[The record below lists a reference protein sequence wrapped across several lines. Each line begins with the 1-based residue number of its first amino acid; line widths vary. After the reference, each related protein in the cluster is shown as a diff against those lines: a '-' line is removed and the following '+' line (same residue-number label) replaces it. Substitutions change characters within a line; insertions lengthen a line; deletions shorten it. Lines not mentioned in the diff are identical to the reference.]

1 MLIVHATKK
10 LAQRLG
16 GFSDPVPSDTR
27 VPALGAWYATAV
39 FWKPQVALFV
49 SEATLLP
56 VLTPLAPAS
65 TLLTRF
71 PNALAEVLDGQGVPA
86 EFVATEVAGLTDARC
101 VPTGSRSLIGVMNE
115 YGHLAEHARH
125 IDPGPTDL
133 LSMTHWLAQ
142 VPMGPLN
149 KRHGS
154 SDRELSAL
162 VRSIG

>member
-16 GFSDPVPSDTR
+16 GFSDLDPNDAR
-27 VPALGAWYATAV
+27 APALGAWYATAV

-56 VLTPLAPAS
+56 VLVPLAPTT

-71 PNALAEVLDGQGVPA
+71 PTALTEMLNGQGVPA
-86 EFVATEVAGLTDARC
+86 EFIRDEVVMLTDARC
-101 VPTGSRSLIGVMNE
+101 FPTANRSLIGVMNE
-115 YGHLAEHARH
+115 YVHLAEHARH
-125 IDPGPTDL
+125 IETGPADL
-133 LSMTHWLAQ
+133 PTMSGWLAQ
-142 VPMGPLN
+142 VPLSPLD

-154 SDRELSAL
+154 SDRELAAL
-162 VRSIG
+162 VASVG